1 MLFTVLLELEL
12 PSTTPPLAPPP
23 SLSIQFLFHVSDVV
37 QTKNL
42 KQLKV
47 GQNAPQNLVK
57 ISGHP
62 PNIHAFAT
70 SLLALHANHYSN
82 APTLLFRCLTPDN
95 FTHQMES

>member
-12 PSTTPPLAPPP
+12 PSTTPPPAPPP

-57 ISGHP
+57 ISGP
-62 PNIHAFAT
+62 PPPPIFMPSRRPWRVKEN
-70 SLLALHANHYSN
+70 
-82 APTLLFRCLTPDN
+82 
-95 FTHQMES
+95 

>member
-12 PSTTPPLAPPP
+12 PSTALPP

-37 QTKNL
+37 RTKNL

-70 SLLALHANHYSN
+70 SL
-82 APTLLFRCLTPDN
+82 
-95 FTHQMES
+95 

>member
-12 PSTTPPLAPPP
+12 PSTTLPP
-23 SLSIQFLFHVSDVV
+23 SLSIQFLFHVSDVDR
-37 QTKNL
+37 TKNL

-70 SLLALHANHYSN
+70 SLYSTTH
-82 APTLLFRCLTPDN
+82 APTFPP
-95 FTHQMES
+95 

>member
-12 PSTTPPLAPPP
+12 PSTSPPPAPPP

-70 SLLALHANHYSN
+70 SLPEVCYISK
-82 APTLLFRCLTPDN
+82 PYCTP
-95 FTHQMES
+95 SWIYG